1 MSGRD
6 DYVFT
11 PRESFRHDLGWCFRT
26 EVNAADDVRD
36 IWIVEDLDGEE
47 VLTVYL
53 DKDGWA
59 TSIPFCAG
67 FSAKGHTTF
76 LEALN
81 THVDAI
87 VRTGGKQTDELF
99 WCSIGPLLRWAQVS
113 PVPRLTMGNGP
124 IL

>member
-1 MSGRD
+1 MSTTTSSEHI
-6 DYVFT
+6 FT

-47 VLTVYL
+47 VVTVYL

-59 TSIPFCAG
+59 TSVPLCAG
-67 FSAKGHTTF
+67 FSTRKHISF

-81 THVDAI
+81 AHIKAI
-87 VRTGGKQTDELF
+87 HESGGNQTEVLF
-99 WCSIGPLLRWAQVS
+99 WFSKGPLPRWK
-113 PVPRLTMGNGP
+113 
-124 IL
+124 